1 MRPSRFAIP
10 SVSSA
15 ALVAA
20 LAVGLAAAAGLGPRV
35 AAAGET
41 IRVVT
46 TTEGL
51 ASIARVV
58 GGTRVTVSPLSRG
71 YSDAHFVDAK
81 PTLALLLGKASL
93 LVSVGLDLESG
104 WLPPLLLAARNPNI
118 ARGATGSLEAS
129 SVVAVSDIPTLPPAE
144 LRKMGDLHPLGNP
157 HFLSSPVEA
166 RKVALAI
173 ATRLSVLDPAGATT
187 YDANAKAFVALLDAK
202 EKTWR
207 AALAGVAGKTVV
219 TFHQS
224 WNYFVRWAGL
234 TLVGYIEPRPGI
246 PPSGAHLAALV
257 SAMTAKSTHAVLMEN
272 FYPTKVAE
280 VVAAKSGAKL
290 LVLPGDV
297 GGEPAV
303 TDYPAYI
310 DRLVSA
316 VVAALR

>member
-1 MRPSRFAIP
+1 MRRTWKPFAP
-10 SVSSA
+10 
-15 ALVAA
+15 AA
-20 LAVGLAAAAGLGPRV
+20 LALAAAAGLV
-35 AAAGET
+35 AAVGGAPHPAAAADP
-41 IRVVT
+41 IRIVT

-58 GGTRVTVSPLSRG
+58 AGARATVSPLSRG
-71 YSDAHFVDAK
+71 YTDAHFVDAK
-81 PTLALLLGKASL
+81 PTLALLLGKATL
-93 LVSVGLDLESG
+93 LVSIGLDLESG

-157 HFLSSPVEA
+157 HFLNSPVEA

-173 ATRLSVLDPAGATT
+173 AARLSVLDPAGATT
-187 YDANAKAFVALLDAK
+187 YDANAKAFAALLDAK

-207 AALAGVAGKTVV
+207 AALATVAGKTIV

-257 SAMTAKSTHAVLMEN
+257 SAMTAKGTHAIIMEN

-303 TDYPAYI
+303 TDYPALI
-310 DRLVSA
+310 DRLVTA
-316 VVAALR
+316 VVTALR